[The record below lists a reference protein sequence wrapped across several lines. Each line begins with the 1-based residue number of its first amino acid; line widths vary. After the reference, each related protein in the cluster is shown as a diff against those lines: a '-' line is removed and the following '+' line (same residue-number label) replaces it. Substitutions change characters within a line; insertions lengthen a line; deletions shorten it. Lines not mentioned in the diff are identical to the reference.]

1 MMQPHQEQAWNCLTK
16 DEQQSLLLTLSQ
28 GMSTWQAS
36 EILKITHYKYL
47 ELKARSERLFK
58 LFSDYFEKHPTLIP
72 PHSGASQ
79 SFQDYLYGSMIKR
92 LPKEEARIYA
102 GDSAFLLREVSNKY
116 ILKNM
121 TRIKELAMDGS
132 DEWQKDFYALIM
144 EFDRWN
150 NYRILPR
157 ILQAPTAYQ
166 RRSTKKDK
174 IYLGYL
180 HRIPEFKITALVDQY
195 WSNGKPEYRYYVMF
209 ISDLWYDGY
218 GVVPIKRSHAI
229 VKELTN
235 LKIYIFEDQ
244 LTAEEFGIM
253 VKRYYEKT
261 ITPGEGLKF
270 WKKYRELVQS
280 SINYREINNMDFSCE
295 TLDKAYGLKR
305 NSIRKM
311 TELKRKREA
320 RNKRR

>member
-1 MMQPHQEQAWNCLTK
+1 MMQPYQEQAWDCLTK

-58 LFSDYFEKHPTLIP
+58 LFSDYFEKHPSFIP
-72 PHSGASQ
+72 PKTNLTP
-79 SFQDYLYGSMIKR
+79 SFRDYLYGSMIKR
-92 LPKEEARIYA
+92 LPKEEARVYA
-102 GDSAFLLREVSNKY
+102 GDSAFLLRAVSNDQ

-121 TRIKELAMDGS
+121 LRLKEAAEDG
-132 DEWQKDFYALIM
+132 DEWLKDLYALIM

-174 IYLGYL
+174 IYLRYL
-180 HRIPEFKITALVDQY
+180 HRIPEFKIRALVDMY

-209 ISDLWYDGY
+209 ISELWTDGF
-218 GVVPIKRSHAI
+218 GVVPIKRDHKI

-244 LTAEEFGIM
+244 LTTEEFGIM

-270 WKKYRELVQS
+270 WRKYRELVQS

-295 TLDKAYGLKR
+295 ALDQAYNLKR

-320 RNKRR
+320 KSKS